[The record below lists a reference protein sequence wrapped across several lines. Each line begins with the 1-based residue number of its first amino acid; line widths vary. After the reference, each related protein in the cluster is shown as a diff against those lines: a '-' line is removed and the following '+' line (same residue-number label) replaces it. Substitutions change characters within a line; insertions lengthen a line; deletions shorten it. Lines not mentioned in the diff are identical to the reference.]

1 MLVPVPVRRFLAV
14 GLWLC
19 VTAVATA
26 IVWAGTSTVA
36 ADLTDRPPPV
46 VALRDVVEAL
56 QPGEPGAETDPGI
69 TTPGAG
75 GPTSTVAPGGR
86 RSAAPVGDAPAGGA
100 SGSAGQP
107 PSVALP
113 APTTAPPTTRPSSPP
128 TTQAPQRPTATFS
141 TAGGSATVGCSGPF
155 YFFADLIA
163 ATPNNG
169 YAVNVVS
176 AGPYY
181 VEVHFVRPGR
191 DEPLWAYC
199 LGQPVRAYGRPDG
212 SFGR

>member
-1 MLVPVPVRRFLAV
+1 VPVRRFLAV

-26 IVWAGTSTVA
+26 VVWTGTSTVA

-46 VALRDVVEAL
+46 VAHRDVVEAL
-56 QPGEPGAETDPGI
+56 QPGEPGAETEPGI
-69 TTPGAG
+69 TAPRAGGSASTVTPGG
-75 GPTSTVAPGGR
+75 S
-86 RSAAPVGDAPAGGA
+86 RSAAPAADAPAPKA
-100 SGSAGQP
+100 SGSAAQP
-107 PSVALP
+107 PSVAAP
-113 APTTAPPTTRPSSPP
+113 APVTTPPTTRPSSPP
-128 TTQAPQRPTATFS
+128 TTQARLRPTATYS
-141 TAGGSATVGCSGPF
+141 TAGGSATVGCTGPF
-155 YFFADLIA
+155 YVFVELVS
-163 ATPNNG
+163 ATPANG

-199 LGQPVRAYGRPDG
+199 LGQPVRAYGGVPRQ
-212 SFGR
+212 GRFPS

>member
-1 MLVPVPVRRFLAV
+1 MPVRRLLAV

-46 VALRDVVEAL
+46 VAHRDVVEAL
-56 QPGEPGAETDPGI
+56 QPGEPGADTEPGI
-69 TTPGAG
+69 TTPRAG
-75 GPTSTVAPGGR
+75 GPTSTVPSGTP
-86 RSAAPVGDAPAGGA
+86 RSAAPAADAPAAGA
-100 SGSAGQP
+100 PGAAAQP
-107 PSVALP
+107 PSVAAP
-113 APTTAPPTTRPSSPP
+113 PPPTTPPTTRPSSPP
-128 TTQAPQRPTATFS
+128 TTQAPQRPTATYS
-141 TAGGSATVGCSGPF
+141 TAGGSATVGCTGPF
-155 YFFADLIA
+155 YFFAELVS
-163 ATPNNG
+163 ATPANG

-191 DEPLWAYC
+191 DEPLWVYC
-199 LGQPVRAYGRPDG
+199 LGQPIRAYDG
-212 SFGR
+212 FSQGQPRR

>member
-1 MLVPVPVRRFLAV
+1 MPVRRLLAV

-19 VTAVATA
+19 VTGAATA
-26 IVWAGTSTVA
+26 IEWAGTSTVA

-46 VALRDVVEAL
+46 VAHRDVVDAL
-56 QPGEPGAETDPGI
+56 QPGEPGAETEPGI
-69 TTPGAG
+69 TTPGAR
-75 GPTSTVAPGGR
+75 GPASTVPSGAP
-86 RSAAPVGDAPAGGA
+86 RSAAPTADAPAAGA
-100 SGSAGQP
+100 SGSATP
-107 PSVALP
+107 PPNAAAP

-128 TTQAPQRPTATFS
+128 TTQAPPRPTATFS
-141 TAGGSATVGCSGPF
+141 TPGGSATVGCTGPF
-155 YFFADLIA
+155 YFFAELVS

-199 LGQPVRAYGRPDG
+199 LGQPVRAYGGPPQQ
-212 SFGR
+212 GRFPR

>member
-1 MLVPVPVRRFLAV
+1 MPVRRFLAV

-26 IVWAGTSTVA
+26 VVWAGTSTVA

-46 VALRDVVEAL
+46 VAHRDVVEAL
-56 QPGEPGAETDPGI
+56 QPGEGGAETDPGI
-69 TTPGAG
+69 TTPRAGVPTTAAPSGAPRTAAPGAG
-75 GPTSTVAPGGR
+75 
-86 RSAAPVGDAPAGGA
+86 APAAGA
-100 SGSAGQP
+100 SGSVT
-107 PSVALP
+107 PSPNVAAP
-113 APTTAPPTTRPSSPP
+113 APTTPPTTRPTSPP
-128 TTQAPQRPTATFS
+128 TTQAPQRPTATYS
-141 TAGGSATVGCSGPF
+141 TPGGSATVACAGPF
-155 YFFADLIA
+155 DFLVELVS
-163 ATPNNG
+163 ATPRNG

-199 LGQPVRAYGRPDG
+199 LGQPVRAYDG
-212 SFGR
+212 PPEQRRAPR